1 MKKTMLLVACAA
13 VLFAAC
19 DEKGAT
25 NTKATAE
32 RDSLMKVINEK
43 DTELNDIMTTFNDI
57 QEGFREISEA
67 EGRVNL
73 DKGNPEKSSD
83 DIRENIAFI
92 KRTMQLNKE
101 RIAKLQQQLKGSSYS
116 ATKLQE
122 TIANLTAE
130 LEQKTLQ
137 IDQLQNELASK
148 NIVIA
153 DQGKTISS
161 LNDNVSTLTAENERK
176 TKTVEM
182 QDQQLNTAWYVFGTK
197 KELKEQR
204 ILQSGDVLKSNTFN
218 KDYFTKIDIRVDK
231 MVKLYSKSAKLL
243 TTHPAG
249 SYTLDKDAKGQYTLR
264 IVKPELFWSVSRY
277 LVVVVK

>member
-1 MKKTMLLVACAA
+1 MKRTMLLVACAA

-25 NTKATAE
+25 NTKTTAE

-161 LNDNVSTLTAENERK
+161 LNDNVSTLTTENERK

-264 IVKPELFWSVSRY
+264 IVKPDLFWSVSRY

>member
-25 NTKATAE
+25 NTKTTAE

-161 LNDNVSTLTAENERK
+161 LNDNVSTLTTENERK